1 MSLPAT
7 MPGPS
12 WGDRGTIL
20 RPRAPAFWLFM
31 FLLSVGA
38 LATIGTI
45 ALRISAA
52 PTSSLFALAL
62 LIFWAIPLI
71 YVIYALDLFER
82 EPFGMLAAAFAWGSL
97 AATAL
102 ASSANTAFLD
112 LIAKLGSQSLASRWG
127 PAIAGPIDEETLKG
141 IGLLLLVLIAA
152 AEIDTPI
159 DGLVYG
165 AFVGLGFQ
173 IVEDFEYLTNPAF
186 AGSGLSQTQVVWDL
200 FVVRGLVG
208 GIWSHAAYT
217 GLFGLGVGYLVS
229 RPDVARPLRVVL
241 AVLAFAGACSMHFL
255 WNSPLL
261 DNAFAGGFWRTIITQ
276 SVVKG
281 LPGFLLIAWLYLRA
295 RRREALWVEHVLA
308 PEVASGAATPSE
320 IEALLTFHGRRSARL
335 AAKRAAGRRGA
346 RLMNELQRQQ
356 VALALDL
363 TRSHGATTPS
373 IMRRREA
380 IASIRDAL
388 LALSASHLPGGVR
401 SSSPP

>member
-7 MPGPS
+7 VPAPG
-12 WGDRGTIL
+12 WGDRGTLL
-20 RPRAPAFWLFM
+20 RPRAPAFWLFAY
-31 FLLSVGA
+31 LLWVGA

-45 ALRISAA
+45 AARISAS

-62 LIFWAIPLI
+62 LIFWAIPLV
-71 YVIYALDLFER
+71 YVIHALDLFER

-112 LIAKLGSQSLASRWG
+112 LIAKLGSQSLAARWG
-127 PAIAGPIDEETLKG
+127 PAIAGPVDEETLKG
-141 IGLLLLVLIAA
+141 VGLVLLVLIAA

-186 AGSGLSQTQVVWDL
+186 AGNGLSQTQVVWDL
-200 FVVRGLVG
+200 FVVRGLIG

-217 GLFGLGVGYLVS
+217 GLLGLGIGYLVS
-229 RPDVARPLRVVL
+229 RPDVPRPRRVAL
-241 AVLAFAGACSMHFL
+241 AVLAFAGACAMHFV

-261 DNAFAGGFWRTIITQ
+261 ENVYTGGFWLTIITQ

-281 LPGFLLIAWLYLRA
+281 VPGFLLIAWLYLRA
-295 RRREALWVEHVLA
+295 RRREALWVKHVLA
-308 PEVASGAATPSE
+308 PEVATGAATPDE
-320 IEALLTFHGRRSARL
+320 IEALLTFHGRRHARR
-335 AAKRAAGRRGA
+335 AARRAAGRRGA
-346 RLMNELQRQQ
+346 RLMKELQRQQ

-363 TRSHGATTPS
+363 TRSRGAATPS
-373 IMRRREA
+373 IVRRRET
-380 IASIRDAL
+380 ITMIRDAL
-388 LALSASHLPGGVR
+388 YALSASPTR
-401 SSSPP
+401 

>member
-7 MPGPS
+7 VPGPS
-12 WGDRGTIL
+12 WDERGTIL

-45 ALRISAA
+45 ATRISAA
-52 PTSSLFALAL
+52 PTSSLFGLTL
-62 LIFWAIPLI
+62 LIFWAIPLVYLI
-71 YVIYALDLFER
+71 YELDLFER

-112 LIAKLGSQSLASRWG
+112 LIAKLGSQSLAARWG

-141 IGLLLLVLIAA
+141 VGLVLLVLIAA

-217 GLFGLGVGYLVS
+217 GLVGLGIGYLVS
-229 RPDVARPLRVVL
+229 RPDVPRPHRVVL
-241 AVLAFAGACSMHFL
+241 AVLAFAGACSMHFV

-261 DNAFAGGFWRTIITQ
+261 ESVYTGGFWPTIVTQ
-276 SVVKG
+276 SVIKG
-281 LPGFLLIAWLYLRA
+281 LPGFLLIAWLYLRS
-295 RRREALWVEHVLA
+295 RRREALWVKHILA
-308 PEVASGAATPSE
+308 PEVATGAATPAE
-320 IEALLTFHGRRSARL
+320 IEALLTFHGRRHARR

-346 RLMNELQRQQ
+346 RLMKELQRQQ
-356 VALALDL
+356 VSLALDL
-363 TRSHGATTPS
+363 TRSRGATTRS
-373 IMRRREA
+373 IVRRREA
-380 IASIRDAL
+380 IAFIRNAL
-388 LALSASHLPGGVR
+388 YALSASQVPGGVR
-401 SSSPP
+401 A